1 MSREYPAHPM
11 VGVGAIIF
19 DQGRLRVLLV
29 KRGRE
34 PAQGRWSFPGGLVE
48 VGESLG
54 EALRREIREETGLT
68 VEVGPLVE
76 VVDRVIYDDAERVR
90 YHYILVDYLCTALPD
105 EPLGASDVDEARWF
119 EVEQLEGLEMTEGAV
134 EVIAKALEIDR
145 REAEGR

>member
-19 DQGRLRVLLV
+19 DQSRRRVLMV

-105 EPLGASDVDEARWF
+105 EPHGASDVDEARWF
-119 EVEQLEGLEMTEGAV
+119 EVEHLEALEMTEGAV